1 MPHSTNL
8 SFLGIAKETTPGTP
22 VTATAFIPVSAPTGK
37 DALTLLDDKGLRG
50 AMVDTF
56 GQVAGVK
63 SGTLDFSGDVFPDT
77 VGWPLAGIL
86 GDVATTG
93 ATAPYTHTM
102 SVLNSSD
109 GQPKSYTLVDYYA
122 TATRAYPGAKISEF
136 GLKFSA
142 DGMLTYDAKAT
153 TFGSQVVTKP
163 TPSFTA
169 VSPLASWTGTVTL
182 GGNPLVT
189 VTDGELNIKRPV
201 TVIDTVNGSQNPAQ
215 LWSGPVSVDGKLTVI
230 MEDDSQLTAYL
241 AATDTTLVL
250 NFAGGAGAGA
260 FQVQFTMSKVKYQA
274 AEIGRGK
281 DYVELAIT
289 FAANA
294 NTTDIGVSAGYS
306 PIKATLQNAIAT
318 GVFA

>member
-1 MPHSTNL
+1 MPHASNL

-22 VTATAFIPVSAPTGK
+22 VTATAFIPVTAPAGK
-37 DALTLLDDKGLRG
+37 DALTLLDDKGMRG
-50 AMVDTF
+50 SMVDTY

-63 SGTLDFSGDVFPDT
+63 SGTMDFGGDVFPDT
-77 VGWPLAGIL
+77 IGWPLAGVL

-93 ATAPYTHTM
+93 ASAPYTHTM
-102 SVLNSSD
+102 AVQNAND

-142 DGMLTYDAKAT
+142 DGMLTYTAKAT
-153 TFGSQVVTKP
+153 TYGSQVVTKP
-163 TPSFTA
+163 TPSFTS
-169 VSPLASWTGTVTL
+169 VPPLASWIGTVTL
-182 GGNPLVT
+182 GGSALTT
-189 VTDGELNIKRPV
+189 VTDGELTIKRPV
-201 TVIDTVNGSQNPAQ
+201 TVIDTVNGSQNPSQ
-215 LWSGPVSVDGKLTVI
+215 LWSGPVSVDGKLTVV
-230 MEDDSQLTAYL
+230 MEDDSQLTNYL
-241 AATDTTLVL
+241 SATDTTLAI
-250 NFAGGAGAGA
+250 NFAGGAGVGA
-260 FQVQFTMSKVKYQA
+260 FQVQFTMSKVKYSA

-294 NTTDIGVSAGYS
+294 NVTDIGVSAGYS